1 MSHQPERQPPR
12 SGPAKKNKEWIL
24 FAILAVF
31 IVAAIAGMM
40 AFDQYGEAQAGRMG
54 DVKGA
59 PEQ

>member
-1 MSHQPERQPPR
+1 MTQPPERQDPR
-12 SGPAKKNKEWIL
+12 RGPAKKNKEWIL
-24 FAILAVF
+24 FVILAVF

-40 AFDQYGEAQAGRMG
+40 AFDQYGEAQAGRMS